1 MSKIAQKILEQ
12 VASWPEADQEEL
24 AEVAREIEA
33 RRTGLYTMT
42 DDEKVAVTKGLEE
55 IRRGDFVTEKEMQPF
70 WKRFGVV

>member
-42 DDEKVAVTKGLEE
+42 DDEKVAVNKGLEQ

>member
-1 MSKIAQKILEQ
+1 MSKIAQKIFEQ
-12 VASWPEADQEEL
+12 IASWPEADQEEL

-42 DDEKVAVTKGLEE
+42 DDEKVAVNKGLEE
-55 IRRGDFVTEKEMQPF
+55 IYRGDFVTEKEMQPL